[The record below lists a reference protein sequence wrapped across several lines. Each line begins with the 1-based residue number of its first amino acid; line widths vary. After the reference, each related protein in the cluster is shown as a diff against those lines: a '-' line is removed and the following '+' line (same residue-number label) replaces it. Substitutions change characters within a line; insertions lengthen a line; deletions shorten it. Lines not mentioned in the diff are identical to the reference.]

1 MAIVGIGGIG
11 KTTLAKKL
19 PHRACVSQ
27 EFSETDLLRNIIE
40 GAGGKY
46 TREQSRSQ
54 LEPTVERLL
63 RGNKFLLVLDDVWDA
78 QIWDD
83 LLRNPL
89 QGGAAGSRV
98 LVTTRNA
105 GIARQMKAATSTR

>member
-1 MAIVGIGGIG
+1 MESDMVGERLGEDAKALMDQLTKQDPSKNVVVLAIV
-11 KTTLAKKL
+11 
-19 PHRACVSQ
+19 
-27 EFSETDLLRNIIE
+27 
-40 GAGGKY
+40 
-46 TREQSRSQ
+46 
-54 LEPTVERLL
+54 LEPLVAGLL
-63 RGNKFLLVLDDVWDA
+63 RGKKFLLVLDNVWDA

-105 GIARQMKAATSTR
+105 GIARQMKAALVHEMKLLTPEDG